1 MPEKKRTISTYQPSV
16 GKRQRRSPVSSET
29 ANEEASSDEVEQI
42 SPESITIA
50 IFCALVYEAVAV
62 RYTLDEEYSCRPKG
76 IGPKK
81 YVYSFGRIAEHKVVI
96 ARPYQMG
103 TIEAAHCATAVSQQ
117 FPNVRLAL
125 MVGIGAGIPNLPKHD
140 IRLGDL
146 AISIPQDGHPG
157 VIQYDFVK
165 YEQGG
170 VAQKGYLNKPPPI
183 LISADGSLQE
193 DELMEKHPLK
203 KILRKITKIPKFA
216 RPRTDDIL
224 FDINFHH
231 INEGSDCSECVASS
245 ERRILLRSPRSD
257 HQPII
262 HRGLILSGNGVVK
275 NPQGRDELRRGY
287 SNAVCFEMEAAGI
300 MDEIPCLVV
309 RGICDYAD
317 THKQDS
323 WHYYA
328 AAVAAAYCRALLCK
342 VDSQEVEETRSMREV
357 IKDMKGLI
365 AESVVDNIDQNIIFK
380 KLHPIKEASF
390 DSYMEDDEGQCLSG
404 TRTEILAQVSQW
416 GLSLSSPYIFW
427 LNGMAGTGKST
438 ISRTLGA
445 LFKGKKILGASFF
458 FKRGEGNR
466 GSAKRLFATIAWQL
480 LAKFPELAASIKT
493 ALNND
498 PDITVKSLKE
508 QFDKLV
514 LNPLRDLEEKG
525 QRDERIVLI
534 IDALDECESPK
545 DIGSIIQL
553 LPRLK
558 QLEAIQ
564 IRIFLTSRPELPTVL
579 GFREV
584 EETDRQDLILHEIP
598 EPIIAHDIALFLTH
612 RFLEIRKKHLLP
624 NSWPRDQDI
633 QKLAKTAVPLFI
645 LAATVCRFI
654 EDMKWSPQERLS
666 EFLRDPATKSASLM
680 DRTYLPI
687 LTQLL
692 TGQNDNESQQLKQE
706 FHGILGVII
715 VLASPLSVN
724 ALANLIGKPIFLIQ
738 RRVEVFRSVL
748 NVPSDLDMP
757 VRLLHL
763 SFRDFL
769 ISTDGDLH
777 IDEKDTHAKIALH
790 CLRVMENQLIHN
802 ICGLASYGTERKD
815 IDPPVIKQH
824 LTAELQ
830 YSSRYWVYHLEQS
843 EGHIS
848 EFEIL
853 SFLKR
858 HFLHWLEALTLIESI
873 SDAVEMI
880 DTLKSSTW

>member
-1 MPEKKRTISTYQPSV
+1 
-16 GKRQRRSPVSSET
+16 
-29 ANEEASSDEVEQI
+29 
-42 SPESITIA
+42 
-50 IFCALVYEAVAV
+50 
-62 RYTLDEEYSCRPKG
+62 
-76 IGPKK
+76 
-81 YVYSFGRIAEHKVVI
+81 
-96 ARPYQMG
+96 
-103 TIEAAHCATAVSQQ
+103 
-117 FPNVRLAL
+117 
-125 MVGIGAGIPNLPKHD
+125 
-140 IRLGDL
+140 
-146 AISIPQDGHPG
+146 
-157 VIQYDFVK
+157 
-165 YEQGG
+165 
-170 VAQKGYLNKPPPI
+170 
-183 LISADGSLQE
+183 
-193 DELMEKHPLK
+193 
-203 KILRKITKIPKFA
+203 
-216 RPRTDDIL
+216 
-224 FDINFHH
+224 
-231 INEGSDCSECVASS
+231 
-245 ERRILLRSPRSD
+245 
-257 HQPII
+257 
-262 HRGLILSGNGVVK
+262 
-275 NPQGRDELRRGY
+275 
-287 SNAVCFEMEAAGI
+287 MEAAGI

-498 PDITVKSLKE
+498 PDISVKSLKE

-525 QRDERIVLI
+525 QRDGCIVLI

-724 ALANLIGKPIFLIQ
+724 ALANLIGKPIYLIQ

-769 ISTDGDLH
+769 ISTNSDFH
-777 IDEKDTHAKIALH
+777 IDEKDTHAKVALH
-790 CLRVMENQLIHN
+790 CLRVIENRLIHN

-880 DTLKSSTW
+880 DTLKSSTWRCISTEFSDFLYDIKRFTLQNTYIAGIAPLQLYGSGLVFAPAQSIVKMAFYSKILKHIQRLPVIENLWSPSLQTLESHSGSVFSVAFSSDGRTLASGSGDNTIKLWDTTTGTERQTLKGHLGSVNSVAFSPDGRTLASGSDDKTIKLWDTTTGTERQTLKGHSRSVVSYLDEPASNPLVSLSNTWIALGGENLLWLPAEYRSFSCHAVKDATIALGYPRGQVIIIGFYTQ